1 MHTYPSHPGILKT
14 FFLIVAIAGSS
25 LVAIPLAKAQVDAN
39 PQTMGISALRDTLQR
54 ILEQGDFVMARPYLE
69 EMVNRFGEEPPA
81 ERPQLAP
88 ILYYL
93 ALSYLQEY
101 AGNPQDELLQQAIAQ
116 FERYETEYPDG
127 ELLADALMFKGDA
140 FRGLGNFE
148 EAVKAHERLLVP
160 PIVVNLPEARRLDA
174 LDKVVASYY
183 ILRDWENGIR
193 WFREQLRVSVDP
205 QKQAQAAAALIEAYI
220 GQRQFD
226 EVRALL
232 PYIVVESPARY
243 NLQLNIA
250 LLEAGDQLSDM
261 GRFSEASLYYYM
273 VLTIEEILA
282 YQTRRTASLR
292 SQLDLLEITAGQSD
306 RATELRAEVYN
317 AEQNIAAL
325 REIPS
330 YTAELQVRLARNY
343 VLTER
348 NWEAFWAYQ
357 RLMNDN
363 PDHPAIEDFTYAAF
377 SQAVSLGLADL
388 VQEIGEQYQKNARFD
403 SYGRDIAVR
412 MAEFYLN
419 DGQTE
424 RFFDHSRQFITNN
437 PDDEYNPQF
446 IFLMG
451 GTYIAQERFDELIEE
466 FSGLLRRYPN
476 TAMLDGVNYWI
487 GLAQLFNRSY
497 ESAQGYFETVVNDF
511 PNSPYVDDS
520 FYRAA
525 VADFGL
531 ENYEGALQRFLTFT
545 TDFPQSPLRGEAE
558 FFLGDLYALL
568 EQPEQALHH
577 YRLVD
582 QHSDN
587 LSFIRNA
594 AFLSADIYESQARHE
609 EMQEVIENFITR
621 HGRKE
626 EHSEAL
632 FILGRAH
639 GLQGRPGDMDEAFWR
654 AVERFGNNRE
664 ADGVDEI
671 LAFYPEHYEKTRAGI
686 QTNYDFFDRLKND
699 DAFRRRMA
707 TDRRAF
713 FQFYFENPELD
724 FEFRERMAR
733 DLDFVRALPDNPEL
747 VQPFYEI
754 HEARLGSLPERTPV
768 ERMQQ
773 LLAATSPTD
782 RPTLHFRL
790 MMGLDKAG
798 VEGVVGDMV
807 FTPVEF
813 EIASPATIIWMGQEA
828 AQFDESSARTAYE
841 TVIRDFPLSPAVQDA
856 LIALGNLEAANDSY
870 EMALDFYREAHQQFP
885 TSPRAVQ
892 AILRQGDML
901 MEMGR
906 FDAALER
913 YETVMRNRDW
923 RGEPQ
928 AEALFKIGMINF
940 RQSNWERAHAFF
952 ERTVAGHSAF
962 RNWAAKA
969 YLYNG
974 RALQNLGQ
982 FDRARENDEEF
993 LEMSGFE
1000 ELPEFTEIQRR
1011 FNQMQ

>member
-1 MHTYPSHPGILKT
+1 
-14 FFLIVAIAGSS
+14 
-25 LVAIPLAKAQVDAN
+25 
-39 PQTMGISALRDTLQR
+39 MGISALRDTLQR

-69 EMVNRFGEEPPA
+69 EMIARFGEEPAA

-88 ILYYL
+88 VIYYL

-101 AGNPQDELLQQAIAQ
+101 SGSPSDELLAKAIQQ
-116 FERYETEYPDG
+116 FDRYEKDYPDG
-127 ELLADALMFKGDA
+127 DLLADALMFKGDA
-140 FRGLGNFE
+140 YRGLGDFE
-148 EAVKAHERLLVP
+148 QAVAAHQRLLVP
-160 PIVVNLPEARRLDA
+160 PIVTNLPEPKRLEA
-174 LDKVVASYY
+174 LDKTVASYY
-183 ILRDWENGIR
+183 ILRNWEKGIP
-193 WFREQLRVSVDP
+193 WFRELLRVSVDP

-220 GQRQFD
+220 GEGQFD
-226 EVRALL
+226 EVRTLL

-243 NLQLNIA
+243 NLQLNVA
-250 LLEAGDQLSDM
+250 LLEAGDQVSDL

-273 VLTIEEILA
+273 VLTLEDILA
-282 YQTRRTASLR
+282 YQTRRVQSLR

-306 RATELRAEVYN
+306 RATELRAEVHN

-325 REIPS
+325 KEIPS
-330 YTAELQVRLARNY
+330 YTAELQVRMARNY

-348 NWEAFWAYQ
+348 NWEAFWAYE
-357 RLMNDN
+357 RLMIDN
-363 PDHPAIEDFTYAAF
+363 PEHPAIEDFTYAAF

-388 VQEIGEQYQKNARFD
+388 VQEIGEKYQQNQRFE

-424 RFFDHSRQFITNN
+424 RFFEHSRQFVTRN

-451 GTYIAQERFDELIEE
+451 STYIAGERYDELIEE
-466 FSGLLRRYPN
+466 FSNFIRSYPN
-476 TAMLDGVNYWI
+476 SAMLDGCNYWI

-497 ESAQGYFETVVNDF
+497 ESAQGYFETVINDY
-511 PNSPYVDDS
+511 PQSPYVDDS
-520 FYRAA
+520 YYRAA

-531 ENYEGALQRFLTFT
+531 ENYEGALQRFVTFT
-545 TDFPQSPLRGEAE
+545 TEFPRSPLRGEAE
-558 FFLGDLYALL
+558 FFLGDLYSLL
-568 EQPEQALHH
+568 DQPDQALHH

-582 QHSDN
+582 QHSEN

-594 AFLSADIYESQARHE
+594 AFLSADIYESQGRYE
-609 EMQEVIENFITR
+609 EMQEVVERFIER

-639 GLQGRPGDMDEAFWR
+639 DSQGRPGEMDAAFWR
-654 AVERFGNNRE
+654 GVEQFGNNRN

-671 LAFYPEHYEKTRAGI
+671 LAFYPDHYAKVRTAVEA
-686 QTNYDFFDRLKND
+686 NFNFFDRLKND
-699 DAFRRRMA
+699 DAFRRQMA

-713 FQFYFENPELD
+713 FQYYFENPDLD
-724 FEFRERMAR
+724 LDFRERMAR
-733 DLDFVRALPDNPEL
+733 DLAFVRALPDQPEL
-747 VQPFYEI
+747 VDPFLEI
-754 HEARLGSLPERTPV
+754 HEKRLNSLPERAPV
-768 ERMQQ
+768 ERMQE
-773 LLAATSPTD
+773 LLASTGPD
-782 RPTLHFRL
+782 KQPTLHFRL
-790 MMGLDKAG
+790 MMALDRAG
-798 VEGVVGDMV
+798 VEDVVGEMV

-813 EIASPATIIWMGQEA
+813 ERASPATIVWMGDEA
-828 AQFDESSARTAYE
+828 AQFDENSARVAYE

-856 LIALGNLEAANDSY
+856 LIALGNLEAAADSY
-870 EMALDFYREAHQQFP
+870 ELAFDYYREAQEQFP
-885 TSPRAVQ
+885 TSKRAVQ

-952 ERTVAGHSAF
+952 ERTVAGHSAY
-962 RNWAAKA
+962 RDWASKA

-982 FDRARENDEEF
+982 FDRARENDAEF
-993 LEMSGFE
+993 LETSGFE
-1000 ELPEFTEIQRR
+1000 AMPEFAEIQRR